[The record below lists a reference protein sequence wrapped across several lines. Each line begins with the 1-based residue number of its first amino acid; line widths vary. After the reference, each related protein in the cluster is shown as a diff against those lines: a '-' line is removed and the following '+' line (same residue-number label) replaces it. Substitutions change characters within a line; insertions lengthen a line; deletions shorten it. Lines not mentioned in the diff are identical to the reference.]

1 MIDRQEKTA
10 CCKKNL
16 SVILVILVVY
26 YKVYHWL
33 SRNWI
38 RRIPKEKKKG
48 ETTSEATYVATKKRT
63 RLFILRGR
71 KVEWG
76 ITQVRNAGA
85 MKRTER
91 TWGVE
96 KISRKIFQPVQG
108 MLILREGGGEDPYAD
123 RGWQSR
129 KAESVRVQKRPQ
141 FYNRCSQ
148 HQSQEDS

>member
-38 RRIPKEKKKG
+38 LRIPKEKKKG
-48 ETTSEATYVATKKRT
+48 ETTTEATYVATKKRT

-71 KVEWG
+71 KVEM
-76 ITQVRNAGA
+76 R
-85 MKRTER
+85 
-91 TWGVE
+91 
-96 KISRKIFQPVQG
+96 
-108 MLILREGGGEDPYAD
+108 
-123 RGWQSR
+123 
-129 KAESVRVQKRPQ
+129 
-141 FYNRCSQ
+141 
-148 HQSQEDS
+148 